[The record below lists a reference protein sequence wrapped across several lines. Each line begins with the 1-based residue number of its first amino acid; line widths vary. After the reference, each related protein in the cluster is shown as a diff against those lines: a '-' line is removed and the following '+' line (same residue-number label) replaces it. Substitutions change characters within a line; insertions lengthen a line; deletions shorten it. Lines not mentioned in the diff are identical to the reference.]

1 MNLSGNTVLITGG
14 ATGIGFALAEALL
27 KRGNRVIICGR
38 REERLQRAKQKHPEL
53 FIKVCDVADR
63 EDQRRLY
70 EWATAE
76 FPELNILVNNAGIQR
91 DIDLTKGLEDILS
104 GENEI
109 RINLEGPIFL
119 TALFMQQLLAS
130 KNPAIVNV
138 SSGLAFRPMAAVP
151 IYCTTKIAMHMYTQ
165 LLRQQLEGRGVK
177 VFEAVPPVVETEL
190 NLPGRKKRN
199 MPIRGIPADEFA
211 AAVISGLEKDEFEIR
226 YGMTKL
232 QQE

>member
-38 REERLQRAKQKHPEL
+38 REERLQRAKEMHPDL

-138 SSGLAFRPMAAVP
+138 SSGLVFRPMAEVP
-151 IYCTTKIAMHMYTQ
+151 IYCATKIAMHMYTQ

-177 VFEAVPPVVETEL
+177 VFEAVPPIVETEL

-199 MPIRGIPADEFA
+199 ITFRGIPADEFA